1 MDCIISDRSFILV
14 VDDDAAHAESVRQ
27 LLLAHQYLVEVET
40 DPVKALRRAEA
51 NPPAILVL
59 DLNMPGMSGVELL
72 EKLVQVNRSTKA
84 IVVSGEQAHT
94 TMSPL
99 LRLGAYDFISKPF
112 APDQLLRSVGRALEQ
127 WQLEQDHSAM
137 KLREERTNELNRFL
151 LDAFPDLLYMLDKE
165 GNFSFINNRLEYV
178 FEADRTALAGRSWQT
193 LFNDPVL
200 RARLQNQINERREG
214 SRKTRQLEF
223 EVHSRT
229 GGTVL
234 IQCSARGLYRPGP
247 GAAAERFVG
256 TYGVLQDVT
265 DARRARREQLQSQRK
280 FQALVMESPDAVFIS
295 RADSGDVL
303 EANELFRAWAAAD
316 QNTGKSSDKSTDK
329 SSDKSTDH
337 FLWPSAAARDEF
349 ISALRRSPEHLSLSV
364 ERTLEG
370 DSRYLEINARLLE
383 LEDVD
388 CMLAT
393 VRDRSR
399 ERQIELQQQ
408 ELQFQLQQAGKME
421 ALGQLAGGI
430 AHDFNNI
437 LASIIGYAELVLT
450 SRHRLDGTKID
461 GYLREVVTAGH
472 RARDLIS
479 QMLTFTR
486 ASHGEAR
493 PVDIG
498 EAIEDVSR
506 MLRAAIPSTIG
517 IETILVPGLRAVRL
531 DPMQFQ
537 QVIMNLM
544 INARD
549 SITGTGRI
557 TLRLEEADNCPDCQI
572 CGERISGRHV
582 IVSVEDTGHGI
593 KPEDLVHIFE
603 MYFTTREP
611 GKGTGIG
618 LWLVDGMVHTAGG
631 HLSVDSVPGQG
642 TRFTL
647 HLPFEPE
654 IKPVVTTPTSTNT
667 VAGRIVVVDD
677 EVTVSSFLGEILRHS
692 GFETVV
698 FNESPKALDYL
709 VRHLDEVALLLTDQ
723 AMPMLSGLDLAEFVK
738 GRKPEMP
745 VVLITGFS
753 QAHDA
758 RRLEEIGVDHY
769 LIKPFGIETLLEV
782 VRSATRS
789 TTLINPHAEITG
801 TI

>member
-1 MDCIISDRSFILV
+1 MDRIISDRSFILV

-27 LLLAHQYLVEVET
+27 LLMAHQYSVVVET
-40 DPVKALRRAEA
+40 DPVVALRRAQSD
-51 NPPAILVL
+51 PPAILVL
-59 DLNMPGMSGVELL
+59 DLNMPGMTGVELL
-72 EKLVQVNRSTKA
+72 EALVQVNRSTKA

-94 TMSPL
+94 TVSPL

-112 APDQLLRSVGRALEQ
+112 APDQLLRSVGHALEQ
-127 WQLEQDHSAM
+127 WQLEQSHSAM
-137 KLREERTNELNRFL
+137 QLREERTNELNRFL

-165 GNFSFINNRLEYV
+165 GNFSFINNQLEYV
-178 FEADRTALAGRSWQT
+178 FDTDRKALAGQSWQY
-193 LFNDPVL
+193 LFSDPAL
-200 RARLQNQINERREG
+200 RERLQNQINERREG
-214 SRKTRQLEF
+214 PRKTRHLEF
-223 EVHSRT
+223 EVTSRT
-229 GGTVL
+229 GGTIL
-234 IQCSARGLYRPGP
+234 LQCSARGLYRPGS
-247 GAAAERFVG
+247 GTAADRFVG

-265 DARRARREQLQSQRK
+265 DARQARREQLQSQRK

-295 RADSGDVL
+295 RASSGEVL
-303 EANELFRAWAAAD
+303 EANEIFRSWQTAD
-316 QNTGKSSDKSTDK
+316 TA
-329 SSDKSTDH
+329 TDH
-337 FLWPSAAARDEF
+337 FLWPSPAAREEF
-349 ISALRRSPEHLSLSV
+349 TNALRRSPEHLSLSV
-364 ERTLEG
+364 ERTLG
-370 DSRYLEINARLLE
+370 GNDLYLEINARLLE
-383 LEDVD
+383 LEDED

-399 ERQIELQQQ
+399 ERRAELQQQ

-437 LASIIGYAELVLT
+437 LASIIGYTELVLT

-486 ASHGEAR
+486 ASRGEPR

-498 EAIEDVSR
+498 EAVEDVSR
-506 MLRAAIPSTIG
+506 MLRAAIPSTIR
-517 IETILVPGLRAVRL
+517 IETLIEPGLRTVRL

-537 QVIMNLM
+537 QVVMNLM

-549 SITGTGRI
+549 AITGTGRI
-557 TLRLEEADNCPDCQI
+557 TLRLAAAERCPACHI
-572 CGERISGRHV
+572 CGESVSGKHV
-582 IVSVEDTGHGI
+582 AISVEDTGHGI
-593 KPEDLVHIFE
+593 KPEDLARIFE

-618 LWLVDGMVHTAGG
+618 LWLVDGMVHSAGG
-631 HLSVDSVPGQG
+631 HLSIDSEPGRG

-654 IKPVVTTPTSTNT
+654 IKPAATTPST
-667 VAGRIVVVDD
+667 VLAGRIVVVDD
-677 EVTVSSFLGEILRHS
+677 EVSVSSFLGEILRHS
-692 GFETVV
+692 GYETVV

-709 VRHLDEVALLLTDQ
+709 VQNLDDVALLLTDQ
-723 AMPMLSGLDLAEFVK
+723 AMPMLSGLDLAQFVK

-758 RRLEEIGVDHY
+758 RKLEEIGVDHY
-769 LIKPFGIETLLEV
+769 LIKPFGIESLLEV

-789 TTLINPHAEITG
+789 ETQRDPNVDGVAIS
-801 TI
+801 